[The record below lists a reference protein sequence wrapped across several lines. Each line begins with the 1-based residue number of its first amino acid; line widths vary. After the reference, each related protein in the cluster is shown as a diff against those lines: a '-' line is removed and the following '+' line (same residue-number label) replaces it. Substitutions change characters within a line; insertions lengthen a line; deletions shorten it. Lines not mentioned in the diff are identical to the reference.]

1 MFSRA
6 IEKALRVALEAHDG
20 QWRKGFGQIPY
31 VAHPFHVAL
40 LLARWNHDDAV
51 IQAALLHDVVEDC
64 DEWTLDRIN
73 QEFGARVAG
82 IVAELTEDKSL
93 SWDERKHLAVAH
105 VPRLSPDAAAV
116 KCMDKQHNLES
127 LLGDLQRADDPA
139 DVWKR
144 FRGGRDKTMAH
155 AEQLVDALELR
166 VDPRMARAL
175 RKTFDELQEHVAASK
190 S

>member
-20 QWRKGFGQIPY
+20 QWRKGIGSIPY

-64 DEWTLDRIN
+64 EDWTLDRVN
-73 QEFGARVAG
+73 QDFGPRVAG

-93 SWDERKHLAVAH
+93 SWEERKAHAVQH
-105 VPRLSPDAAAV
+105 VPRLSPDAVAV

-127 LLGDLQRADDPA
+127 LLADLKRADDP
-139 DVWKR
+139 DEIWSS
-144 FRGGRDKTMAH
+144 FRGGRDRTMAH
-155 AEQLVDALELR
+155 AEALVTALELR

-175 RKTFDELQEHVAASK
+175 RKTFDELQEYVAAQK
-190 S
+190 A

>member
-6 IEKALRVALEAHDG
+6 IEQALRVALEAHDG
-20 QWRKGFGQIPY
+20 QWRKGIDKIPY
-31 VAHPFHVAL
+31 IAHPFHVAL

-64 DEWTLDRIN
+64 EEWTLDRIN
-73 QEFGARVAG
+73 QEFGPRVAG

-93 SWDERKHLAVAH
+93 SWEERKSHAVQQ
-105 VPRLSPDAAAV
+105 VPRLSPDAAVV

-127 LLGDLQRADDPA
+127 LLDDLKRTGDPDEL
-139 DVWKR
+139 WSR
-144 FRGGRDKTMAH
+144 FRGGRDGTMAQSE
-155 AEQLVDALELR
+155 ALVVALELR

-190 S
+190 A